1 MSDISQKKQKIKE
14 IQHRF
19 TAEMDIISREID
31 AIEETLRNGEN
42 T

>member
-14 IQHRF
+14 IQQRF
-19 TAEMDIISREID
+19 TAEMDTISREID